1 MTELVYWSLRDI
13 TESYMATLQGKTA
26 VVTGASSGIGK
37 ATARLLADEGSHV
50 FIAGRSI
57 ERLEEVARSIQD
69 GGGRATV
76 GAFDLHDY
84 DALQAFVAEAAQ
96 QTGRLD
102 IIVNAAGVHH
112 PGTIA
117 DGKLADWR
125 AMFETNV
132 IAVLVGSQ
140 AAIRVMRET
149 GSTGHVVTISS
160 YAGQG
165 EGHHVYG
172 ATKAAV
178 NSICKVLRAELE
190 NEPIRGVTIMPGAVA
205 TNFGRYH
212 PPEFVSGVLKSV
224 GISTAFQAGDVLPD
238 GVLEQ
243 LRARASAI
251 FASPMDIARA
261 VLYAVTQPHDVSVS
275 EILVGPRKSFPT
287 AA

>member
-1 MTELVYWSLRDI
+1 MVALP
-13 TESYMATLQGKTA
+13 GKTS
-26 VVTGASSGIGK
+26 VITGASSGIGK
-37 ATARLLADEGSHV
+37 ATACLLAEEGSHV

-57 ERLEEVARSIQD
+57 ERLKEVARSIED
-69 GGGRATV
+69 GGGKATI
-76 GAFDLHDY
+76 GAFDLNDY
-84 DALQAFVAEAAQ
+84 DALQAFVAEAAER
-96 QTGRLD
+96 TGRLD

-132 IAVLVGSQ
+132 IAVLAGSQ

-149 GSTGHVVTISS
+149 GSKGHIVTISS

-165 EGHHVYG
+165 DGHDVYG

-190 NEPIRGVTIMPGAVA
+190 NEPIRAVTIMPGAVA
-205 TNFGRYH
+205 TNFGRHH
-212 PPEFVSGVLKSV
+212 PPEFVSGLLKSV
-224 GISTAFQAGDVLPD
+224 GISTTFETGDVLSD
-238 GVLEQ
+238 EVLEE
-243 LRARASAI
+243 LRNRASSI
-251 FASPMDIARA
+251 FASPNDIARA

-275 EILVGPRKSFPT
+275 EILVGPRKSFPS

>member
-1 MTELVYWSLRDI
+1 
-13 TESYMATLQGKTA
+13 MATLQGKTA

-50 FIAGRSI
+50 FMAGRNI
-57 ERLEEVARSIQD
+57 ERLEEVARSIED
-69 GGGRATV
+69 SGGRATV

-84 DALQAFVAEAAQ
+84 DALQAFVAAAAQ

-117 DGKLADWR
+117 DGKLADWQ

-132 IAVLVGSQ
+132 MAVLVGSQ
-140 AAIRVMRET
+140 TAIRIMRET
-149 GSTGHVVTISS
+149 GGTGHVVTISS

-165 EGHHVYG
+165 EGCHVYG

-190 NEPIRGVTIMPGAVA
+190 DEPIRAVTIMPGAVA
-205 TNFGRYH
+205 TNFGRHH
-212 PPEFVSGVLKSV
+212 PPEFVSGMLKSV
-224 GISTAFQAGDVLPD
+224 GIRTTFQAGDVLPD
-238 GVLEQ
+238 DALEQ
-243 LRARASAI
+243 LSARASAI
-251 FASPMDIARA
+251 FATPMDIARA

>member
-1 MTELVYWSLRDI
+1 
-13 TESYMATLQGKTA
+13 MATLQGKTA

-57 ERLEEVARSIQD
+57 ERLKEVARSIED

-84 DALQAFVAEAAQ
+84 DALQAFVAEAAE

-132 IAVLVGSQ
+132 IAVLAGSQ
-140 AAIRVMRET
+140 AAIRIMRET
-149 GSTGHVVTISS
+149 GGTGHVVTISS

-165 EGHHVYG
+165 EGYHVYG

-190 NEPIRGVTIMPGAVA
+190 NEPIRAVTIMPGAVA
-205 TNFGRYH
+205 TNFGRH
-212 PPEFVSGVLKSV
+212 HSPEFVSGMLKSV

-238 GVLEQ
+238 DVLEE

-251 FASPMDIARA
+251 FASPIDIARA
-261 VLYAVTQPHDVSVS
+261 VLYAVTQPHDVSVY
-275 EILVGPRKSFPT
+275 EILVGPRKSFPS

>member
-1 MTELVYWSLRDI
+1 
-13 TESYMATLQGKTA
+13 MATLQGKTA
-26 VVTGASSGIGK
+26 VITGASSGIGK
-37 ATARLLADEGSHV
+37 AIACLLADEGSHV

-57 ERLEEVARSIQD
+57 ARLEEVARSIEAR
-69 GGGRATV
+69 GGRATV
-76 GAFDLHDY
+76 GAFDLLDC
-84 DALQAFVAEAAQ
+84 DALQDFVAEAAE

-102 IIVNAAGVHH
+102 ILVNAAGVHH

-132 IAVLVGSQ
+132 IAVLAGSQ
-140 AAIRVMRET
+140 SAIRVMRET
-149 GSTGHVVTISS
+149 GSKGHVVTISS

-165 EGHHVYG
+165 EGYHVYG

-190 NEPIRGVTIMPGAVA
+190 NEPIRTVTIMPGAVA
-205 TNFGRYH
+205 TNFGRHY
-212 PPEFVSGVLKSV
+212 PPKFVNGMFKSV
-224 GISTAFQAGDVLPD
+224 GISTAFQTGDVLSD
-238 GVLEQ
+238 EMLED
-243 LRARASAI
+243 LSTRASAI
-251 FASPMDIARA
+251 FASPNDIARA

-275 EILVGPRKSFPT
+275 EILVGPRKSFPR

>member
-1 MTELVYWSLRDI
+1 MV
-13 TESYMATLQGKTA
+13 TLHGKTA

-37 ATARLLADEGSHV
+37 ATACLLAEQGSHV
-50 FIAGRSI
+50 FIAGRST
-57 ERLEEVARSIQD
+57 ERLREVARSIEAA
-69 GGGRATV
+69 GGKASV

-84 DALQAFVAEAAQ
+84 DKLQAFVAEAAE

-112 PGTIA
+112 PGTIV

-132 IAVLVGSQ
+132 VAVLAGSQ
-140 AAIRVMRET
+140 AAIRVMRKT
-149 GSTGHVVTISS
+149 GSKGHVVTISS

-165 EGHHVYG
+165 EGHQVYG

-178 NSICKVLRAELE
+178 NSICKVLRKELE
-190 NEPIRGVTIMPGAVA
+190 DDPIRTVTIMPGAVA
-205 TNFGRYH
+205 TNFGRYF
-212 PPEFVSGVLKSV
+212 PPEFVNGMFKSV
-224 GISTAFQAGDVLPD
+224 GISTAFQTGDVLSD
-238 GVLEQ
+238 EVLED
-243 LRARASAI
+243 LKARASAI
-251 FASPMDIARA
+251 FASPNDIARA

-275 EILVGPRKSFPT
+275 EILVGPRKSFPG

>member
-1 MTELVYWSLRDI
+1 
-13 TESYMATLQGKTA
+13 MATLQGKTA

-37 ATARLLADEGSHV
+37 ATACLLADEGSHV

-57 ERLEEVARSIQD
+57 ERLEEMARSIEE
-69 GGGRATV
+69 GGGQATV
-76 GAFDLHDY
+76 GAFDLRDY
-84 DALQAFVAEAAQ
+84 DALQAFVAGAAE
-96 QTGRLD
+96 QTGRLN

-132 IAVLVGSQ
+132 IAVLAGSQ
-140 AAIRVMRET
+140 AAIRAMRKT

-165 EGHHVYG
+165 KGHHVYG

-190 NEPIRGVTIMPGAVA
+190 NEPIRAVTIMPGAVA

-212 PPEFVSGVLKSV
+212 PPEFVSGMLKSV

-238 GVLEQ
+238 DVLEE
-243 LRARASAI
+243 LRTRASAI
-251 FASPMDIARA
+251 FASPIDIARA
-261 VLYAVTQPHDVSVS
+261 VLYAVTQPHDISVS
-275 EILVGPRKSFPT
+275 EILVGPRKSFPS

>member
-1 MTELVYWSLRDI
+1 
-13 TESYMATLQGKTA
+13 MATLHGKTA

-37 ATARLLADEGSHV
+37 ATACLLAEQGSHV

-57 ERLEEVARSIQD
+57 ERLRKVARSIEAA
-69 GGGRATV
+69 GGQASV

-84 DALQAFVAEAAQ
+84 DKLQAFVAEAAE

-112 PGTIA
+112 PGTIV

-132 IAVLVGSQ
+132 VAVLAGSQ
-140 AAIRVMRET
+140 AAIRVMRKT
-149 GSTGHVVTISS
+149 GSKGHVVTISS

-165 EGHHVYG
+165 EGHQVYG

-178 NSICKVLRAELE
+178 NSICKVLRKELE
-190 NEPIRGVTIMPGAVA
+190 DDPIRTVTIMPGAVA
-205 TNFGRYH
+205 TNFGRH
-212 PPEFVSGVLKSV
+212 FPPEFVNGMFKSV
-224 GISTAFQAGDVLPD
+224 GISTAFQTGDVLSD
-238 GVLEQ
+238 EVLED
-243 LRARASAI
+243 LKARTSAI
-251 FASPMDIARA
+251 FASPNDIARA

-275 EILVGPRKSFPT
+275 EILVGPRKSFPG

>member
-1 MTELVYWSLRDI
+1 
-13 TESYMATLQGKTA
+13 MATLQGKTA

-37 ATARLLADEGSHV
+37 AIACLLAAEGSHV

-57 ERLEEVARSIQD
+57 ERLKEVARSIED
-69 GGGRATV
+69 GCGRATV

-84 DALQAFVAEAAQ
+84 DALQAFVAKAAE

-112 PGTIA
+112 PGTIV

-132 IAVLVGSQ
+132 IAVLAGSQ

-149 GSTGHVVTISS
+149 GSKGHIVTISS

-165 EGHHVYG
+165 EGYHVYG

-190 NEPIRGVTIMPGAVA
+190 DEPIRAVTIMPGAVT
-205 TNFGRYH
+205 TNFGRHY
-212 PPEFVSGVLKSV
+212 PPEFVNSMFKSV
-224 GISTAFQAGDVLPD
+224 GISTAFQTGDVLSD
-238 GVLEQ
+238 GALDE
-243 LRARASAI
+243 LRTRASAI
-251 FASPMDIARA
+251 FASPNDIARA
-261 VLYAVTQPHDVSVS
+261 VLYAVTQSHDVSVS
-275 EILVGPRKSFPT
+275 EILVGPRKSFPN